1 MVFLLKKA
9 KIRCRGRKL
18 KCTKK
23 SLFYC
28 PVNGGEVHFLEKFF
42 FSLYIKEK
50 ILFCS
55 GEKNALFKIKNF
67 R

>member
-1 MVFLLKKA
+1 MVFLLKEA
-9 KIRCRGRKL
+9 KIKSWGRQI

-50 ILFCS
+50 ILFCP
-55 GEKNALFKIKNF
+55 GGKNALL
-67 R
+67 